1 MQIWFMAN
9 RTKGQRFM
17 VVSTVPKT
25 AFGTFIPRRG
35 YLVFEIMDDHRA
47 HENAWFGV
55 PTVGPFQNFELASCF
70 AARVEWLDE
79 PSAEWRSLPL
89 APCKHK
95 GRAVKGLLDGWR
107 KAASIVQLLEG
118 ITWTEPHNGS
128 ETLSFGAMEVRE
140 LKIDPLQQTCRWV
153 PRKAKEL
160 QPAPVLASWDDNFKL
175 MVGLSLYPT
184 EQHRTL
190 AFHNTMSLEQI
201 HTPIRI
207 PAPFVM
213 QPLEV
218 LDLEEQ
224 DDADRYTWLDSPQP
238 RSEDDRLAWFLRKV

>member
-17 VVSTVPKT
+17 VVSTVPMT

-55 PTVGPFQNFELASCF
+55 PTVGPFQNFELASCS

-79 PSAEWRSLPL
+79 PSAEWRSHPL
-89 APCKHK
+89 TPCKHK

-128 ETLSFGAMEVRE
+128 ETLSLGAMEVRE
-140 LKIDPLQQTCRWV
+140 LKIDPLQQTWRWV

-175 MVGLSLYPT
+175 MVGDESPLHIYSKSV
-184 EQHRTL
+184 
-190 AFHNTMSLEQI
+190 SLELWGDEPTYLRRSSSELSYWI
-201 HTPIRI
+201 
-207 PAPFVM
+207 
-213 QPLEV
+213 
-218 LDLEEQ
+218 
-224 DDADRYTWLDSPQP
+224 ADKLTS
-238 RSEDDRLAWFLRKV
+238 